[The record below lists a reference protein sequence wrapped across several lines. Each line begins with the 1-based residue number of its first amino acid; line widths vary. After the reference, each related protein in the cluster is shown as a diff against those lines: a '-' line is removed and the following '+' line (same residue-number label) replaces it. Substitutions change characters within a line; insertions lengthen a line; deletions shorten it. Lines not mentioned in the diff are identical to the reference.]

1 MRNDF
6 IIFADSSYNL
16 IGAVTPTRPGGG
28 VCAWVFEARCA
39 WVRGARVGF
48 RTEGVVVSNEVE
60 YGACLG
66 LLAIGYHSAR
76 MLVARP
82 FGIRI
87 FPSSVEGVSVLGGVR
102 TFYQGNARKRLT
114 PVVRAREA
122 SWVITRKFDSPPPD
136 SQ

>member
-6 IIFADSSYNL
+6 TIFADSSHNL

-28 VCAWVFEARCA
+28 VCAWVFETRRA

-66 LLAIGYHSAR
+66 LL
-76 MLVARP
+76 
-82 FGIRI
+82 
-87 FPSSVEGVSVLGGVR
+87 
-102 TFYQGNARKRLT
+102 
-114 PVVRAREA
+114 
-122 SWVITRKFDSPPPD
+122 
-136 SQ
+136 